1 MLSDPVSLLP
11 ALSLLYLLPQRS
23 EGTEARR
30 IVCVVFAL
38 HHGAGKPP
46 RLGAMAGGGLLSS
59 HIVISARTGA
69 GNEKAQ
75 GWCYRPGLFI
85 NSFLYRFS
93 SFSNNQSRL
102 FCKGRY
108 MSCVL
113 IYYFV
118 EQIFAENIPCLGPW
132 CRGAGKKAV
141 RADETSLWLTQCL
154 GVNEPRGMALNGIR

>member
-1 MLSDPVSLLP
+1 MWSLHPIMVQGSPQGLEPWLGEVFCLPTLSFLLGQGRAMRKHKDGATGQDYLLTPFCTDSLLSP
-11 ALSLLYLLPQRS
+11 
-23 EGTEARR
+23 
-30 IVCVVFAL
+30 IIKV
-38 HHGAGKPP
+38 
-46 RLGAMAGGGLLSS
+46 
-59 HIVISARTGA
+59 
-69 GNEKAQ
+69 N
-75 GWCYRPGLFI
+75 
-85 NSFLYRFS
+85 
-93 SFSNNQSRL
+93 

>member
-1 MLSDPVSLLP
+1 MRSLHSIMVQGSPQGLEPWLGEVFCLPTLSFLLG
-11 ALSLLYLLPQRS
+11 Q
-23 EGTEARR
+23 
-30 IVCVVFAL
+30 
-38 HHGAGKPP
+38 GAG
-46 RLGAMAGGGLLSS
+46 S
-59 HIVISARTGA
+59 
-69 GNEKAQ
+69 EKAQ